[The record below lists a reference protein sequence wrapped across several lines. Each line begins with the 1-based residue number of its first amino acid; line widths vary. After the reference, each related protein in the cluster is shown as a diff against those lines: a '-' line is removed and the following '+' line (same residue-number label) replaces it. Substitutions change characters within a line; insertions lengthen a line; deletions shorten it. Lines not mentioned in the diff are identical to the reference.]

1 MYLDVLKLLKR
12 GNAMKLKEVDV
23 VSTTAQKKRK
33 NKFKFEIKRNDAIIY
48 SVTVVLVVYAVVCLI
63 SQNININKKTAEL
76 EEINNQIII
85 EEVKNEEITD
95 ILNSNKNENAA
106 YIEKTAREDLDYA
119 YKDERIFINISGE

>member
-1 MYLDVLKLLKR
+1 
-12 GNAMKLKEVDV
+12 MKLKEVDV
-23 VSTTAQKKRK
+23 VSTASPKRKK
-33 NKFKFEIKRNDAIIY
+33 NKFHISIKRNDAIIY
-48 SVTVVLVVYAVVCLI
+48 SVTLILVVYAVICFI
-63 SQNININKKTAEL
+63 SQNININKKLAEL
-76 EEINNQIII
+76 DEINNQIII

>member
-1 MYLDVLKLLKR
+1 
-12 GNAMKLKEVDV
+12 MKLKEVDV

>member
-1 MYLDVLKLLKR
+1 
-12 GNAMKLKEVDV
+12 MKLKEVDV
-23 VSTTAQKKRK
+23 VSTASSKKKKKKLRI
-33 NKFKFEIKRNDAIIY
+33 EVKRTDAIIY
-48 SVTVVLVVYAVVCLI
+48 SVTFGLVVYAVVCLI

-76 EEINNQIII
+76 EDIKNQIII

>member
-1 MYLDVLKLLKR
+1 
-12 GNAMKLKEVDV
+12 MKLKEVE
-23 VSTTAQKKRK
+23 VSTKGVSRKRRKKK
-33 NKFKFEIKRNDAIIY
+33 LSITIKKTDFIIY
-48 SVTVVLVVYAVVCLI
+48 SITVVLVGYAIVSLI

-85 EEVKNEEITD
+85 EEVKNEEIND
-95 ILNSNKNENAA
+95 ILNSNKSENAA